1 MMLERGLVSTDGRAQ
16 GLFERSGSGPGT
28 RSVGECP
35 AEVFL
40 GIMRQRELAKRDQAI
55 AVIEGEMTGYTA
67 WMRTVA
73 ILIDSRSPQFDHVG
87 GCWRSLRSGSL
98 INEMLEE
105 VRSWA

>member
-1 MMLERGLVSTDGRAQ
+1 MWDL
-16 GLFERSGSGPGT
+16 P
-28 RSVGECP
+28 
-35 AEVFL
+35 EVFL

-105 VRSWA
+105 ERSWA